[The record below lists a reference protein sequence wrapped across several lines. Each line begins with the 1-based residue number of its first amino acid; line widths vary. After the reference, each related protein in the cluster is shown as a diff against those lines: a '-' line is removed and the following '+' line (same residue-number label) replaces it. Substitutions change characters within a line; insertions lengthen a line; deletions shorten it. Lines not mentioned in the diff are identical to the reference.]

1 MKFINPSLRQIEAFV
16 WTCSLGSLTA
26 AAERMSLTQSAV
38 SVLIRQLELGVGA
51 QLLDRTTRTL
61 HPTAAGRE
69 VLPRAQRLLRDRDS
83 MVSAVKAL
91 ADVEQGRISF
101 AVTAAVASALMP
113 GALAQ
118 FSRQHPGVAIAMQDV
133 APDQLVAKVL
143 AEEVEFSIGT
153 ITSPP
158 REIAQETLIS
168 DRLSAIC
175 RRDDAFGRRS
185 EVSWDEV
192 LRTPCI
198 CVGPGNGIRELID
211 ATLARK
217 GKKIVPAWE
226 VAFLTTALSMTAQ
239 GLGITITPGY
249 LVAYLQY
256 PMLVAVPLRNPV
268 VRRNLTVI
276 SRAGRSLS
284 PAARRFIDL
293 FKSMSAGDAQE
304 NTLIAQGGGPAPPRG
319 ETPPVRRKVA
329 KHRLRRRSA
338 HSR

>member
-16 WTCSLGSLTA
+16 WTCSLGSITA

-38 SVLIRQLELGVGA
+38 SVLIRQLERGLGA
-51 QLLDRTTRTL
+51 QLLDRTTRTM

-69 VLPRAQRLLRDRDS
+69 VLSRAQRLLRDRDS
-83 MVSAVKAL
+83 MVSAVKGL
-91 ADVEQGRISF
+91 ADVEQGRLSF

-113 GALAQ
+113 SVLAQ

-133 APDQLVAKVL
+133 APDRLIAKVL
-143 AEEVEFSIGT
+143 SEEVEFSIGT

-158 REIAQETLIS
+158 REITQETLIS

-175 RRDDAFGRRS
+175 RKDDALGRRG

-192 LRTPCI
+192 LHMPCI
-198 CVGPGNGIRELID
+198 CVGPGNAIRELID

-217 GKKIVPAWE
+217 GKKIMPAWE

-239 GLGITITPGY
+239 GLGVTITPGY

-276 SRAGRSLS
+276 SHAGRSLS

-293 FKSMSAGDAQE
+293 FKSMSVDDGQE
-304 NTLIAQGGGPAPPRG
+304 NSLPVHRKHSQRVSGENPPA
-319 ETPPVRRKVA
+319 RKA
-329 KHRLRRRSA
+329 ARHRSRKRSGN
-338 HSR
+338 SR

>member
-38 SVLIRQLELGVGA
+38 SVLIRQLELGLGA

-83 MVSAVKAL
+83 MVSAVKGL
-91 ADVEQGRISF
+91 ADVAQGKLGF

-113 GALAQ
+113 AALAQ
-118 FSRQHPGVAIAMQDV
+118 FSRQHPGVAVAMQDV

-143 AEEVEFSIGT
+143 SEEVEFSIGT
-153 ITSPP
+153 IASPP

-175 RRDDAFGRRS
+175 RRDDPLGRRS
-185 EVSWDEV
+185 EVSWDEA
-192 LRTPCI
+192 LRMPCI
-198 CVGPGNGIRELID
+198 CVGPGNAIRELID

-226 VAFLTTALSMTAQ
+226 VSFLTTALSMTAQ
-239 GLGITITPGY
+239 GLGMTITPGY
-249 LVAYLQY
+249 LVAHLQY
-256 PMLVAVPLRNPV
+256 PMLVAVPLRNPI

-276 SRAGRSLS
+276 SHAGRSLS

-293 FKSMSAGDAQE
+293 LKRMSMASGQE
-304 NTLIAQGGGPAPPRG
+304 EPPAAHG
-319 ETPPVRRKVA
+319 
-329 KHRLRRRSA
+329 RRRSTGSSSNGLPA
-338 HSR
+338 AKHKARRGQRTR

>member
-1 MKFINPSLRQIEAFV
+1 
-16 WTCSLGSLTA
+16 
-26 AAERMSLTQSAV
+26 
-38 SVLIRQLELGVGA
+38 
-51 QLLDRTTRTL
+51 
-61 HPTAAGRE
+61 
-69 VLPRAQRLLRDRDS
+69 
-83 MVSAVKAL
+83 
-91 ADVEQGRISF
+91 VE
-101 AVTAAVASALMP
+101 
-113 GALAQ
+113 
-118 FSRQHPGVAIAMQDV
+118 IAMQDV
-133 APDQLVAKVL
+133 APDQLVGKVL

-153 ITSPP
+153 ISSPP

-168 DRLSAIC
+168 DQLSAIC
-175 RRDDAFGRRS
+175 RRNDELGRRS

-239 GLGITITPGY
+239 GLGVTITPSY

-256 PMLVAVPLRNPV
+256 PMLVAVPLHNPV

-276 SRAGRSLS
+276 SRSGRSLS

-293 FKSMSAGDAQE
+293 LK
-304 NTLIAQGGGPAPPRG
+304 NTSTANGHEEPLPAHGKRPSRRLDKG
-319 ETPPVRRKVA
+319 LSSRSPPVAERRATKQKTVKRGTGA
-329 KHRLRRRSA
+329 DRKQ
-338 HSR
+338 

>member
-1 MKFINPSLRQIEAFV
+1 V

-38 SVLIRQLELGVGA
+38 SVLIRQFELGLGA

-69 VLPRAQRLLRDRDS
+69 VLPRAQRLLRDRDL
-83 MVSAVKAL
+83 MVSAVKGL
-91 ADVEQGRISF
+91 ADVAQGKLSF

-113 GALAQ
+113 AALAQ

-143 AEEVEFSIGT
+143 SEEVEFSIGT
-153 ITSPP
+153 VTSPP

-175 RRDDAFGRRS
+175 RRDDPLSRRS
-185 EVSWDEV
+185 EVTWDEV

-198 CVGPGNGIRELID
+198 CVGPGNAIRELID

-239 GLGITITPGY
+239 GLGMTITPGY
-249 LVAYLQY
+249 LS
-256 PMLVAVPLRNPV
+256 PICNTRCS
-268 VRRNLTVI
+268 
-276 SRAGRSLS
+276 SRYRCAIPSC
-284 PAARRFIDL
+284 AA
-293 FKSMSAGDAQE
+293 
-304 NTLIAQGGGPAPPRG
+304 T
-319 ETPPVRRKVA
+319 
-329 KHRLRRRSA
+329 
-338 HSR
+338 

>member
-1 MKFINPSLRQIEAFV
+1 MNFINPSLRQIEAFV
-16 WTCSLGSLTA
+16 WTCSLGSITA
-26 AAERMSLTQSAV
+26 AAARMSLTQSAV
-38 SVLIRQLELGVGA
+38 SVLIRQLELGMGTK
-51 QLLDRTTRTL
+51 LLDRTTRAL

-83 MVSAVKAL
+83 MMNAVKGL
-91 ADVEQGRISF
+91 ADVAHGKVSF

-113 GALAQ
+113 AALAQ
-118 FSRQHPGVAIAMQDV
+118 FSRQYPGVEIAMQDV
-133 APDQLVAKVL
+133 APDRLVAKVL

-168 DRLSAIC
+168 DQLSAIC
-175 RRDDAFGRRS
+175 RRDDELGRRD

-192 LRTPCI
+192 LRAPCI

-239 GLGITITPGY
+239 GLGVTITPSY

-276 SRAGRSLS
+276 SRSGRSLS
-284 PAARRFIDL
+284 PAARRFVDL
-293 FKSMSAGDAQE
+293 LKSTSMANGNGEPPPAHGRRPSRRPAQ
-304 NTLIAQGGGPAPPRG
+304 TTASQ
-319 ETPPVRRKVA
+319 RRT
-329 KHRLRRRSA
+329 R
-338 HSR
+338 

>member
-16 WTCSLGSLTA
+16 WTCSLGSITA

-38 SVLIRQLELGVGA
+38 SVLIRQLELGLGA
-51 QLLDRTTRTL
+51 QLLDRTTRAL
-61 HPTAAGRE
+61 HPTAAGCE

-83 MVSAVKAL
+83 MVSAVKGL
-91 ADVEQGRISF
+91 ADVEQGKVSF

-113 GALAQ
+113 NALAQ

-133 APDQLVAKVL
+133 APDRLVAKVL
-143 AEEVEFSIGT
+143 SEEVEFSIGT

-158 REIAQETLIS
+158 HEIARETLIS

-175 RRDDAFGRRS
+175 RRDDPLGQRS

-217 GKKIVPAWE
+217 GKKIMPAWE

-268 VRRNLTVI
+268 VRRNLSVI

-293 FKSMSAGDAQE
+293 FKSMSADNGHE
-304 NTLIAQGGGPAPPRG
+304 SSPAAHGKRSQRVCDEHPPA
-319 ETPPVRRKVA
+319 RKA
-329 KHRLRRRSA
+329 ARHR
-338 HSR
+338 SRKRPGNSR